1 METVG
6 RHRAAHRWPRHGE
19 ARQIPENPLTR
30 ADPGHVATAA
40 GLGRTPAATAFLTS
54 CYPRPIVARGSNLD
68 RRRFFP
74 REIAV
79 MDSPPAKFEAQPIA
93 RGRAAVDGRADIT
106 GLLTAWQAGD
116 EGALNDL
123 LPVVYDELRRQARR
137 ALRRE
142 AEGHTLQPTALV
154 HEAYLRL
161 IDQRRSQWE
170 SRTQFFAV
178 AAQLMRR
185 ILVDHARARR
195 RAKRGGGAAQVT
207 LTDVA
212 ASEDSTV
219 DTDAAA
225 VDTLD
230 LDEALTRF
238 TALDP
243 GKARL
248 VELRYFAGLS
258 IPEAAAALGVSPATV
273 GRDWAVARA
282 WLRRELSR

>member
-1 METVG
+1 MAASWRSATNPRKPTHGG
-6 RHRAAHRWPRHGE
+6 RP
-19 ARQIPENPLTR
+19 
-30 ADPGHVATAA
+30 TA
-40 GLGRTPAATAFLTS
+40 GCNSRRTGR
-54 CYPRPIVARGSNLD
+54 RARGNPFLD
-68 RRRFFP
+68 FLLPPAYRRAGSQLGSRRFP
-74 REIAV
+74 PDEIAG
-79 MDSPPAKFEAQPIA
+79 MQHPPAKHEAPPIA
-93 RGRAAVDGRADIT
+93 RARAATDGGADIT

-116 EGALNDL
+116 ERALNDL

-161 IDQRRSQWE
+161 IDQRRAQWA

-178 AAQLMRR
+178 SAQLMRR

-212 ASEDSTV
+212 ASEGSTV
-219 DTDAAA
+219 DTDATA

-238 TALDP
+238 AALDP

-258 IPEAAAALGVSPATV
+258 IPEAAVALGVSPATV
-273 GRDWAVARA
+273 GREWAVARA